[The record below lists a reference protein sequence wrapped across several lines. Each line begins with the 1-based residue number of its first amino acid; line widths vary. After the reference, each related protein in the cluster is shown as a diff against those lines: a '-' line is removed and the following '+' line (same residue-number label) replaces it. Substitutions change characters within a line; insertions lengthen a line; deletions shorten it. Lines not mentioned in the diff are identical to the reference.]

1 MLRIAICEDEETQRK
16 ELEALVKTYLQSRP
30 GLNGQMESFPSSA
43 AMLTRMTRPGA
54 FDLYILDIFMPEL
67 NGIETGRRLRILG
80 DEGEIVYLTSSNDFA
95 ADSYDV
101 RAFFIC

>member
-1 MLRIAICEDEETQRK
+1 
-16 ELEALVKTYLQSRP
+16 
-30 GLNGQMESFPSSA
+30 
-43 AMLTRMTRPGA
+43 
-54 FDLYILDIFMPEL
+54 MPEL